1 MNDLQ
6 RIDLQDPEIKSR
18 PSASRGRRKIAIL
31 LLAALIASAMIIW
44 FAFLGWGIVGILQ
57 WLLAYI
63 KSLWTTYL

>member
-18 PSASRGRRKIAIL
+18 RSSSRGRRKIAIL
-31 LLAALIASAMIIW
+31 LLASLITSAMIIW

-57 WLLAYI
+57 VSLAYI
-63 KSLWTTYL
+63 KSFWTTYL